1 MKFQDLFIPR
11 WRHSSPE
18 VRARAVAKITDV
30 GLLEQISKLDDAESV
45 REMALA
51 RLTTLSE
58 KS

>member
-1 MKFQDLFIPR
+1 
-11 WRHSSPE
+11 

-30 GLLEQISKLDDAESV
+30 GLLEHISKVDDDESV

-58 KS
+58 ES